1 MATRIYKVTYNNN
14 AVLVRASTRSQAVSH
29 VAGKE
34 MAVAVAE
41 TVAHGGALV
50 VEKRR
55 ALLRKTWR
63 REAC

>member
-34 MAVAVAE
+34 MAVAVA
-41 TVAHGGALV
+41 TQDDIVNALQAGAK
-50 VEKRR
+50 VEDAK
-55 ALLRKTWR
+55 AG
-63 REAC
+63 E